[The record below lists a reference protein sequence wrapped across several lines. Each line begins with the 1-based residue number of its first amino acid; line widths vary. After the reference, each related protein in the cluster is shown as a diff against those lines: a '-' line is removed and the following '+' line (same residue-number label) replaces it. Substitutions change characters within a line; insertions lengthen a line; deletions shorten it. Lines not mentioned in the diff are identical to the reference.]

1 MTIGSLWPHITH
13 EVKWVSSRIEKSV
26 LDERLSF
33 ISLKQRALDQDFNF
47 FSNFVIIFFGVP
59 QPPSPNQ

>member
-1 MTIGSLWPHITH
+1 MDGVLVTIGSLWPHITH

-33 ISLKQRALDQDFNF
+33 ISLKQRALDQDF
-47 FSNFVIIFFGVP
+47 
-59 QPPSPNQ
+59 